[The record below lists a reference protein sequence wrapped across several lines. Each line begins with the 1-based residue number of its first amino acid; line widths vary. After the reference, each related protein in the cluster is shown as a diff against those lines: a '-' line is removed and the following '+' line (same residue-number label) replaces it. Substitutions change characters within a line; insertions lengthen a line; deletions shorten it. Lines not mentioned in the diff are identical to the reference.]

1 MSKPRLPRDI
11 QMQCLWIV
19 RGYERCRREYL
30 ARRREI
36 LEAGGEHYTT
46 YTSMIPDGKGGFT
59 KEERRAY
66 LPSSHTASRTTE
78 DKEMQLEGLE
88 RTIVFK
94 QMKAVEH
101 ARDRVGAGLP
111 EALADLLR
119 EAIMQNCSDGR
130 KYPYERLYIVGIS
143 RAGFYRYREAFFYDI
158 ANELGLF

>member
-46 YTSMIPDGKGGFT
+46 YKVNG
-59 KEERRAY
+59 EERRAY

>member
-46 YTSMIPDGKGGFT
+46 YKVGG
-59 KEERRAY
+59 EERRAY

-88 RTIVFK
+88 RTIVYK

>member
-46 YTSMIPDGKGGFT
+46 YKVNG
-59 KEERRAY
+59 EERRAY

-143 RAGFYRYREAFFYDI
+143 RAGFYRYRDAFFYDI